1 MLRTWLTLGLFYAKM
16 SAHYRTTIAVLKE
29 RINKQI
35 QAPELRIIDAMGDN
49 RGVMKRDEALALA
62 EAEGVDLIE
71 IAPQA
76 NPPIA
81 KLMEWGKYQ
90 YEQKKKLQKAK
101 AGAKASET
109 KSIQIKIGTGDH
121 DLELKAKTASKWLKE
136 GHRIKV
142 ELFLR
147 GRSKGM
153 EEAFLKERLD
163 RVLHFITEHYKIAEP
178 HKKSPKGLSIVIERD
193 KGSKTAENP
202 ENK

>member
-1 MLRTWLTLGLFYAKM
+1 M
-16 SAHYRTTIAVLKE
+16 KE

-35 QAPELRIIDAMGDN
+35 RAEELRVIDAAGDN
-49 RGVMKRDEALALA
+49 RGVMKLAEALALA

-71 IAPQA
+71 VGPNAA
-76 NPPIA
+76 PPIA

-101 AGAKASET
+101 TGAKASET

-121 DLELKAKTASKWLKE
+121 DLDLKAKTASKWLKE

-153 EEAFLKERLD
+153 GEPFLKERLD

-178 HKKSPKGLSIVIERD
+178 HKRSPKGLAIVIERD
-193 KGSKTAENP
+193 KGGKSDKSPSPAP
-202 ENK
+202 AA